1 MSVGLLSPI
10 DLSFIWLSNI
20 LNMGILDEGYSRN
33 VPDEDY
39 YRNVPDE
46 GYYRNSI

>member
-1 MSVGLLSPI
+1 M
-10 DLSFIWLSNI
+10 
-20 LNMGILDEGYSRN
+20 N

-46 GYYRNSI
+46 GYYRNVPDEGYYRKYLMKVIKKPPCALN

>member
-1 MSVGLLSPI
+1 M
-10 DLSFIWLSNI
+10 DL
-20 LNMGILDEGYSRN
+20 ILDYKIYLTMN

-46 GYYRNSI
+46 GYYRNVSDEGY